1 MKVEAWVF
9 GVTAAFVWLFSP
21 LYWFLSGD
29 WTGTTALVM
38 TALLASMGFGYLYFH
53 ASRMT
58 PRPEDKLDGEIAEG
72 AGELGFFPPFSWW
85 PLWCAACLG
94 VMVLG
99 TVFGWWLFGVGF
111 ILGGV
116 ATAGLVFEYYRGE
129 FAH

>member
-21 LYWFLSGD
+21 LYWFLSND

-38 TALLASMGFGYLYFH
+38 TALLASMAFGYLYFH
-53 ASRMT
+53 ASRMDA
-58 PRPEDKLDGEIAEG
+58 RPEDKLDGEIAEG

-85 PLWCAACLG
+85 PLWCAACLS

-99 TVFGWWLFGVGF
+99 TVFGWWLFGVGAA
-111 ILGGV
+111 LGGI